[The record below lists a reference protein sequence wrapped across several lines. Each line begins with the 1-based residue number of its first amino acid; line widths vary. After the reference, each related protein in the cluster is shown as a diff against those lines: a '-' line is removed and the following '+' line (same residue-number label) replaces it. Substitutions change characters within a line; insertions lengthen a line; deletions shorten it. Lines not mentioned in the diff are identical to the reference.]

1 MMTNTTINLGAE
13 CLDKLVRV
21 SLNTGISRSALVSS
35 LLKQAGTRIT
45 KRFENGA
52 AVRYQERRSKDKW
65 KRVHLS
71 LRRDEYEY
79 CIDLRKVKKLS
90 VSFIIAIAI
99 EQFLDDLIIK
109 MKDNPDNYRYRNYV
123 IICNTEKNVTNINI
137 YWGIP
142 PEMNG

>member
-1 MMTNTTINLGAE
+1 
-13 CLDKLVRV
+13 
-21 SLNTGISRSALVSS
+21 VSS
-35 LLKQAGTRIT
+35 LLKQAGTRIR
-45 KRFENGA
+45 KGFENGT
-52 AVRYQERRSKDKW
+52 AVLYQERRPKHKW

-99 EQFLDDLIIK
+99 EQFLDDLISKIEN
-109 MKDNPDNYRYRNYV
+109 NPDNYRYRNYI
-123 IICNTEKNVTNINI
+123 IICKTVNNVTNINI

-142 PEMNG
+142 PEKND